1 MICSYKIFTLMKM
14 EEIIKLRKLYGLK
27 KVYRANSV
35 ENRKESSAEHSW
47 SCLIL
52 ADYFLNITDI
62 KLDRLKVY
70 ELLMYHDV
78 IEIEAG
84 DTPLHKEEERKNQR
98 EKELKALNKL
108 KHEIPREL
116 KTKFVNLVN
125 EFEENKTKEAKFAQ
139 AIDKLD
145 AQIHE
150 LDYKK
155 DWKGWTEEFLRAEK
169 EIYFKE
175 FPKIKQ
181 AFEKITDYARENGYF
196 DQRKWKF
203 F

>member
-1 MICSYKIFTLMKM
+1 MLKM

-35 ENRKESSAEHSW
+35 ENRKESAAEHSW

-52 ADYFLNITDI
+52 ADYFLSITDV
-62 KLDRLKVY
+62 KLNRLKVY

-78 IEIEAG
+78 VEIEAG
-84 DTPLHKEEERKNQR
+84 DTPIHKEQERKDQKER
-98 EKELKALNKL
+98 ELKALNKL
-108 KHEIPREL
+108 KNEIPKKL
-116 KTKFVNLVN
+116 KAKFLNLVN

-145 AQIHE
+145 AEIHE

-155 DWKGWTEEFLRAEK
+155 DWKGWTEKFLRNEK
-169 EIYFKE
+169 EKYFEE
-175 FPKIKQ
+175 FPKLKQ
-181 AFEKITDYARENGYF
+181 AFEKILNYLNENNYF
-196 DQRKWKF
+196 NQRKWI
-203 F
+203 

>member
-1 MICSYKIFTLMKM
+1 MLDNVSIKM
-14 EEIIKLRKLYGLK
+14 EEITKLRKLYGLK

-35 ENRKESSAEHSW
+35 EKRKESSAEHSW

-78 IEIEAG
+78 VEIEAG
-84 DTPLHKEEERKNQR
+84 DTPLHKIEERKDQK

-108 KHEIPREL
+108 KHEIPKEL
-116 KTKFVNLVN
+116 KAKFVKLVN

-145 AQIHE
+145 AEIHE
-150 LDYKK
+150 LDYKE
-155 DWKGWTEEFLRAEK
+155 DWKGWTEEFLRKEK

-175 FPKIKQ
+175 FPKIRE
-181 AFEKITDYARENGYF
+181 AFEKITNYLKENGYF
-196 DQRKWKF
+196 DQ
-203 F
+203 

>member
-1 MICSYKIFTLMKM
+1 MLDNVSIKM
-14 EEIIKLRKLYGLK
+14 EEITKLRKLYGLK

-35 ENRKESSAEHSW
+35 EKRKESSAEHSW

-78 IEIEAG
+78 VEIEAG
-84 DTPLHKEEERKNQR
+84 DTPLHKIEERKDQK

-108 KHEIPREL
+108 KHELPREL
-116 KTKFVNLVN
+116 KAKFVKLVN

-145 AQIHE
+145 AEIHE

-155 DWKGWTEEFLRAEK
+155 DWKGWTEEFLRKEK

-181 AFEKITDYARENGYF
+181 AFEKITNYLKENKQPRLKSGYS
-196 DQRKWKF
+196 
-203 F
+203 

>member
-1 MICSYKIFTLMKM
+1 MLVPAGSCKM

-52 ADYFLNITDI
+52 ADYLLNITNI

-78 IEIEAG
+78 VEIEAG
-84 DTPLHKEEERKNQR
+84 DTPMHKHEERKNQKER
-98 EKELKALNKL
+98 EQKALNKL
-108 KHEIPREL
+108 KNEVPKEL

-125 EFEENKTKEAKFAQ
+125 EYEENKTMEAKFAQ

-155 DWKGWTEEFLRAEK
+155 DWKGWTEKFLRDEK
-169 EIYFKE
+169 EKYFRE

-181 AFEKITDYARENGYF
+181 AFEKITDYAKKSGYF
-196 DQRKWKF
+196 DQ
-203 F
+203 